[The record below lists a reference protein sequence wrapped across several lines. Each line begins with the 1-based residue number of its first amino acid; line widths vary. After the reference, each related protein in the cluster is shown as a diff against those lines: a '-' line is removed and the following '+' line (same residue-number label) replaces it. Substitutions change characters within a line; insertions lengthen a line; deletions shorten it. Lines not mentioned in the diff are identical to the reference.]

1 MTDLSKVD
9 YKTNVQTIV
18 NKIIRCMDKNK
29 MYIIIDDDWVVEDI
43 EDDLE
48 DRSYTGDLYWDN
60 FVEQKLSFYDSLK
73 NIEIGNYRR
82 IRKRM
87 DLNLQ
92 LFDYLVE
99 TQEFWQNDTVFR
111 NVIYNKLTEYRNDL
125 EKTHINI
132 DGIDQRV
139 RIFGFYRDFGL
150 TTEDFPNS
158 KYFELLKF
166 QCTFPTSENEGK
178 ICKNCTISDKNPI
191 CKTHNDAIEI
201 DKYIK
206 SYIKHN
212 LPLHN
217 DVSNIVLDYLP
228 MYKSTRPDNNII
240 SSNTDNCTIS

>member
-99 TQEFWQNDTVFR
+99 TQEFWQNDAVFR
-111 NVIYNKLTEYRNDL
+111 DVIYNKLTEYRNDL

-158 KYFELLKF
+158 KYFELLKL

-178 ICKNCTISDKNPI
+178 ICKNCTISNKNPI
-191 CKTHNDAIEI
+191 CKTHNDSIEF

-228 MYKSTRPDNNII
+228 MYKSIHPDNII
-240 SSNTDNCTIS
+240 SNTDNCTIS